1 MSAIEDKRP
10 TVLVVEDEPLL
21 ARNIIRYLSSRGA
34 RALHAGSTS
43 QARRC
48 LDSTVVD
55 SLLLDVNLPDGDG
68 LAFYESVRANHRPMS
83 VALVSADCSAGQV
96 TRARRLG
103 ISHVLG
109 KPFPLRDLLPL
120 FGLNRQAQDGS
131 DGRAG
136 IRTLRAP
143 RTAPARRDPGRRIM
157 IYTHDAY
164 GLGNARRMLLIA
176 ERIAAEDP
184 DSSVLVV
191 SGSPMVH
198 AFRLT
203 GSLDYVKLPTVGRDS
218 RGGYGVRSLQVEYRD
233 VLQLRSNLIYQSI
246 LDFDPDVVL
255 VDKKPYGLGDELRRP
270 LELLRKRGR
279 LPACAL
285 VLRDILD
292 APAETVRQWT
302 DRGYYD
308 AVRDYYRR
316 VLVVGCSEVFDLADE
331 YRFPPELRERT
342 RYCGYLDRVAAR
354 APGAAIRPLV
364 GGQDPLVLVT
374 VGGGEDGY
382 RLLETFLDGIADCA
396 DAFHTVMVCGPEM
409 AAEQRAELR
418 RRGAG
423 HTRLSMLD
431 FTDDLP
437 GLMESADV
445 VVSMGGYNTVCELL
459 GLGKRAVVVPRSVPV
474 AEQLIRATRMQR
486 LGLLACLDP
495 DNLTPGKLIDAVHG
509 QLAAGG
515 SVAVTQRLDMGGL
528 DAVVREVAELC
539 GKPGAGPVHGRVLA
553 AAVGDAG

>member
-1 MSAIEDKRP
+1 M
-10 TVLVVEDEPLL
+10 LVVEDEPLL
-21 ARNIIRYLSSRGA
+21 ARNIIRYLSLRGA
-34 RALHAGSTS
+34 RALHAGNTA
-43 QARRC
+43 QARHC
-48 LDSTVVD
+48 LTSNAVD

-68 LAFYESVRANHRPMS
+68 LAFYESVRASHRPMS
-83 VALVSADCSAGQV
+83 VALVSADCSTGQV

-120 FGLNRQAQDGS
+120 FGLNRLA
-131 DGRAG
+131 DGRQAG
-136 IRTLRAP
+136 GEVRSLRTLRREP
-143 RTAPARRDPGRRIM
+143 TGRTAGKRVM

-176 ERIAAEDP
+176 ERIAAADP

-198 AFRLT
+198 AFRLA

-218 RGGYGVRSLQVEYRD
+218 RGDYGVRSLRVEYRD

-246 LDFDPDVVL
+246 LDFDPDVVM

-270 LELLRKRGR
+270 LELLRKRDR
-279 LPACAL
+279 LPACVL

-292 APAETVRQWT
+292 APEETVRQWT

-308 AVRDYYRR
+308 AVKDFYRR
-316 VLVVGCSEVFDLADE
+316 VLVVGCREVFDLAGE
-331 YRFPPELRERT
+331 YRFPRELRERT
-342 RYCGYLDRVAAR
+342 RYCGYLDRVAGRTA
-354 APGAAIRPLV
+354 GAAMRPAAV
-364 GGQDPLVLVT
+364 GRDPVVLVT

-382 RLLETFLDGIADCA
+382 RLLAAFLDGIADSGSR
-396 DAFHTVMVCGPEM
+396 FHTVMVCGPEM
-409 AAEQRAELR
+409 AAAQRAELR

-423 HTRLSMLD
+423 YDRLTMLD

-437 GLMESADV
+437 GLMETADV

-474 AEQLIRATRMQR
+474 AEQQIRATRMQR
-486 LGLLACLDP
+486 LGLLTCLNPADLAP
-495 DNLTPGKLIDAVHG
+495 ERLIEAVNG
-509 QLAAGG
+509 QLAATGD
-515 SVAVTQRLDMGGL
+515 SPSAPRLDMGGL
-528 DAVVREVAELC
+528 EAVAREVAELC
-539 GKPGAGPVHGRVLA
+539 GDASADPTCGSILA